1 MSVLASHRN
10 ESKVEY
16 IKNACDIC
24 INTIS
29 FLTRMSARYSRL
41 LAQPVAELAIEVVT
55 HAEKANDI
63 YPSDEDRKR
72 QRQEEWLAARS
83 ALISLDLVLGMCY
96 DVMIQNPQGC
106 FTNSKGDT
114 NPPSEAKAKIEAA
127 AQRIGEMIDKERAL
141 LTKMLKNNK

>member
-114 NPPSEAKAKIEAA
+114 IPPSEAKAKIEAA
-127 AQRIGEMIDKERAL
+127 AQRIGEMIDKERTL